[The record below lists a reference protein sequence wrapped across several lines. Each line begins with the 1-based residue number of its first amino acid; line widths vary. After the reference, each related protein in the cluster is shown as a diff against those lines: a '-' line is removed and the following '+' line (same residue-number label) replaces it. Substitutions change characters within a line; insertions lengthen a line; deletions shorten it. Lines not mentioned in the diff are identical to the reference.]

1 MQPDTMQSHK
11 QRLADKVHRE
21 EMLADVK
28 TVLRTIL
35 YTSITITKEFIY
47 TTGTVILEALGYKVE
62 DGCSESP
69 LWRKRLESKMREPR
83 RMLVS

>member
-11 QRLADKVHRE
+11 QRLTDKVHRE

-28 TVLRTIL
+28 TVLRTVL
-35 YTSITITKEFIY
+35 HTSITITKEFIY

-69 LWRKRLESKMREPR
+69 LWRKSLESKIREPR